1 MFLRDFRAEIDCR
14 EIERIAETLE
24 IAAPVEATAD
34 ERRQWEAWWKP
45 SYEAALTLPDAE
57 RAYLKSGGWW
67 PPLCASMIGVA
78 PEIVRRTARPGLFA
92 DPSF

>member
-1 MFLRDFRAEIDCR
+1 MPE
-14 EIERIAETLE
+14 ETIAKGQA
-24 IAAPVEATAD
+24 IAALLDIRAPHETASAD
-34 ERRQWEAWWKP
+34 DWRVWVAWWEA

-78 PEIVRRTARPGLFA
+78 PEIVRRTARPGLFE
-92 DPSF
+92 DQRQPHE